1 MKKNKNKNKNKE
13 KELEDFRKSLA
24 KLDARDFDGHTSFQ
38 DLSVK
43 EKLIWLSELN
53 YFKYFVRKDSRSRS

>member
-1 MKKNKNKNKNKE
+1 MKKNE
-13 KELEDFRKSLA
+13 KKDLEDFRKSL
-24 KLDARDFDGHTSFQ
+24 DEINEEDFDGDTCFQ

-53 YFKYFVRKDSRSRS
+53 YFNFIIKNR

>member
-1 MKKNKNKNKNKE
+1 MNKE
-13 KELEDFRKSLA
+13 DFNG
-24 KLDARDFDGHTSFQ
+24 DTCFQ

-53 YFKYFVRKDSRSRS
+53 YFNFIVKNR